1 MSQRYSFLSKQR
13 TELLVVFSSGGM
25 FVILLSRRA
34 RTKMLRDNKVF
45 VGRARTAQ
53 KDYDDS
59 YRLELLREWW
69 ESIDEKVLYD
79 RIYNAPKNKVTIV
92 NFDNKLFINFNES
105 KTNSLIAQLFLEN
118 EPIPDQDD

>member
-45 VGRARTAQ
+45 VGRARTARR
-53 KDYDDS
+53 DYDDS
-59 YRLELLREWW
+59 YRLELIREWW

-105 KTNSLIAQLFLEN
+105 KTDSLIAQLFLEN